1 MTPPQQPVLPL
12 EMPAMTLR
20 SRAAAATA
28 LLLAASLQAGCVHLD
43 PDRAKADFGS
53 SNRVALRNQIAD
65 PEAAQNA
72 GDALVTGLDGQKAG
86 GVVRAYRGDNANR
99 SFTDASVNTNSLTTN
114 EGN

>member
-1 MTPPQQPVLPL
+1 
-12 EMPAMTLR
+12 MTLR
-20 SRAAAATA
+20 YRAAAVTA
-28 LLLAASLQAGCVHLD
+28 LLSAVSLQAGCGHLHLD
-43 PDRAKADFGS
+43 PDRTEADFGS

-65 PEAAQNA
+65 PEAALNA

-99 SFTDASVNTNSLTTN
+99 IFTDASVNTNVLTTS